1 MLRRKLSWYIY
12 REFNLNYNY
21 FLSNTSFMV
30 GIGFLYDNQNIVQDD
45 TYLSVHM
52 TQYTYSLKKNGKICD
67 LKYNFDWAHFT
78 LEYSETDIPLAAWK
92 YDNFPTINRTIVW
105 FII

>member
-1 MLRRKLSWYIY
+1 
-12 REFNLNYNY
+12 
-21 FLSNTSFMV
+21 MV

-67 LKYNFDWAHFT
+67 LKYNFD
-78 LEYSETDIPLAAWK
+78 
-92 YDNFPTINRTIVW
+92 
-105 FII
+105 